1 MFYHPQVPVELPC
14 AVLISQG
21 STASIG
27 SARARLGLLLEWKK
41 VADARGRWAWAGLVV
56 FAYPPVGVGG
66 SWELRLTWMDAAY
79 LTPVAAGA
87 AGTVRP

>member
-1 MFYHPQVPVELPC
+1 VSVELPC
-14 AVLISQG
+14 PVLVSQG

-27 SARARLGLLLEWKK
+27 SGRARLGLLLEWKK

-66 SWELRLTWMDAAY
+66 SWELRLMWMDATY
-79 LTPVAAGA
+79 LTPVGMP
-87 AGTVRP
+87 GRP